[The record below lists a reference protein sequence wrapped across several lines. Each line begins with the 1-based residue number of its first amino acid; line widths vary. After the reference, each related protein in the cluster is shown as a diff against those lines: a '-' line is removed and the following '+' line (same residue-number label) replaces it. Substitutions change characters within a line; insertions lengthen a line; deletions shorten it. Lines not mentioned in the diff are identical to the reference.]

1 MANAAPSCKADK
13 RGRAETVIAEAA
25 QERGWVR
32 VLHRLHDHVWGRGQ
46 ARLIIGYSPSRHTVH
61 TALFYPQGFGT
72 GYIDDPTPHHSV
84 GGPGGCKLQV
94 VLSWLATTS
103 PISPHVP
110 KLVVIAC
117 GADKLNRP
125 APARELYTSPH
136 FRHAL
141 RAAQAYAGRTDSAV
155 RILSAKHGL
164 LELDT
169 IVTPYDARF
178 GQAGHIHPSQLSN
191 QLTTLGAH
199 TVTTLLPRRYLTA
212 LTEAARVHQ
221 DAGAHLTVIDLFA
234 QARGIGYQRAVLSS
248 LLNGH
253 TRVRPGPQT

>member
-1 MANAAPSCKADK
+1 MANEAHSQTTGK

-25 QERGWVR
+25 QGLGWIR
-32 VLHRLHDHVWGRGQ
+32 VVHRLHSHVWGRGQ

-61 TALFYPQGFGT
+61 TALFYPQGFGS

-84 GGPGGCKLQV
+84 GGPGGCKLEV
-94 VLSWLATTS
+94 DLRWLATTS
-103 PISPHVP
+103 PTSTHAP

-136 FRHAL
+136 FRHVL
-141 RAAQAYAGRTDSAV
+141 RAAEAYAGCTESAV

-164 LELDT
+164 LGLDT
-169 IVTPYDARF
+169 IVTPYDVRF
-178 GQAGHIHPSQLSN
+178 GKPGHIDTSQLSK

-199 TVTTLLPRRYLTA
+199 TVTALLPRRYLTA
-212 LTEAARVHQ
+212 LTDAARVLH

-248 LLNGH
+248 LVSGNL
-253 TRVRPGPQT
+253 RVPPGPQT